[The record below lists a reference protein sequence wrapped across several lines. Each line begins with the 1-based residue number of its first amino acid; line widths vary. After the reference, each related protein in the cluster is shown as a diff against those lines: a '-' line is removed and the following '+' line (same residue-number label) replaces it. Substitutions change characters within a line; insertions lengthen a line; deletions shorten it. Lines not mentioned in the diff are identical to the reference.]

1 MMSIKRGG
9 IRMRIERNKLLL
21 ISLSNIQNFISNARK
36 TKDLYKGSTIV
47 KDMILELQTM
57 FLELHEQFKIETEDR
72 KYEYYFQILEEK
84 EEKRETVPNFL
95 LYKIKWIWKTKQE
108 WKEDFEENQAIEKIL
123 YKKLDEK
130 IEEKRSKIFFPYDII
145 TYIVIENLEDS
156 YKESY
161 INIHRRLQAH
171 KNSGILVKH
180 LFSETQNSSNDLVK
194 GQHIC
199 SLCGIRYGE
208 EQEEIPDET
217 KKESE
222 DKSDKEYLCNECKK
236 KRDYTKEKDKNS
248 NAEEEK
254 NFPSV
259 DIFSR
264 LGSIRETHY
273 AIIRA
278 DIDNMGKKMSQA
290 DKEIGNNNCD
300 LAGAQQ
306 KLKKFLL
313 EFSKEIVD
321 IVSKIDEE
329 NRLLIYAGGDD
340 MLFFCPINKIIP
352 TLEKM
357 EVALKEQWKKEVSEK
372 SRITM
377 SKCVTIVHKNV
388 PLKRVMQLSKMY
400 LEETKN
406 YCFKENKKTKNKIGF
421 LLITSGYEQ
430 TFSIIDT
437 EDFYL
442 IKVILKSLQEK
453 KFSRTFFYQ
462 LEKAILPFGEEFDVD
477 ERILEEII
485 RNEIKRILYRKSGCQ
500 EADRKQLAYEFGILF
515 SAFQK
520 PNEEGGVHQKLN
532 YFFNLL
538 HIIDKWNVE
547 MKKEEEIYEEAAIE
561 NNSNG

>member
-1 MMSIKRGG
+1 MMGIKRGG
-9 IRMRIERNKLLL
+9 IRMVIERNKLLL
-21 ISLSNIQNFISNARK
+21 ISLSNIQTFISNARK

-57 FLELHEQFKIETEDR
+57 LLELQEQFKIETEDR
-72 KYEYYFQILEEK
+72 KYEYSFQILEEK

-95 LYKIKWIWKTKQE
+95 LYKIKWIWEKQE
-108 WKEDFEENQAIEKIL
+108 WDEEFEENQTIEQIL
-123 YKKLDEK
+123 YQKLDEK
-130 IEEKRSKIFFPYDII
+130 IKEKRSKIFFPYDII

-156 YKESY
+156 YKEAY

-171 KNSGILVKH
+171 KNNGILVKR

-194 GQHIC
+194 EQHIC

-208 EQEEIPDET
+208 EQEEISDKK
-217 KKESE
+217 KKES
-222 DKSDKEYLCNECKK
+222 KNKKDKEYLCSECKK
-236 KRDYTKEKDKNS
+236 KREYTKEKDNS
-248 NAEEEK
+248 SESEKEK

-259 DIFSR
+259 DIFAS
-264 LGSIRETHY
+264 LGSIRKNHY

-290 DKEIGNNNCD
+290 DKEVGNNNCD
-300 LAGAQQ
+300 LWESQQ
-306 KLKKFLL
+306 KLKNFLL
-313 EFSKEIVD
+313 EFSKDIVD
-321 IVSKIDEE
+321 IISKIDEDH
-329 NRLLIYAGGDD
+329 RLLIYAGGDD

-357 EVALKEQWKKEVSEK
+357 EVVLKEKWKKYVSENSK
-372 SRITM
+372 ITM

-388 PLKRVMQLSKMY
+388 PLKRVMQLLKMY

-430 TFSIIDT
+430 TFSVINT

-442 IKVILKSLQEK
+442 VEVILKSLQEK

-462 LEKAILPFGEEFDVD
+462 LEKAILPFGEEFSHS
-477 ERILEEII
+477 EIMLEEII

-520 PNEEGGVHQKLN
+520 PNEEGGVYQKLN

-547 MKKEEEIYEEAAIE
+547 MKKEEEIYEEAAVE
-561 NNSNG
+561 NNSNE